1 MCRYETTHHR
11 ILKMVRT
18 IYLIMLWSKEPSTS
32 SKTNEQMERYLQW
45 RIAGWNFIYSYHMNR
60 LIWKNLMNFST
71 KNSISF
77 NQYKLFNVLEPR
89 KMFRIRT
96 HLFVQMIIR
105 SGGYNHK
112 NLQIH
117 LTFSKLV
124 IRSKFLKYAIRISPS
139 AVILVILWHHEAY
152 VIWKLTLFSKL
163 VNGRMIFM
171 KLSSNAPNV
180 DAVQEERLIWMT
192 STLLNKMVQER
203 FLMSKIPCF
212 KTLLKQ

>member
-105 SGGYNHK
+105 GGGYNHK
-112 NLQIH
+112 NLQIGH

-124 IRSKFLKYAIRISPS
+124 IRSKFLYHAIQICCCM
-139 AVILVILWHHEAY
+139 VILAIFGLPKIFVICEWSLLS
-152 VIWKLTLFSKL
+152 VMVTGTQM
-163 VNGRMIFM
+163 VCM
-171 KLSSNAPNV
+171 KLYSNAPNV
-180 DAVQEERLIWMT
+180 DAVQKERPIWMI
-192 STLLNKMVQER
+192 STLLNKMIQER
-203 FLMSKIPCF
+203 FLMSKTPCF
-212 KTLLKQ
+212 KT